1 MISPDI
7 SRDPVGL
14 IRMKKK
20 DGGFLFDDAECER
33 LLEVY
38 IDRAAGERP
47 PETEPMEGERGGE
60 AAGDAPAFGKPTG
73 RGRLFW
79 VDSE

>member
-1 MISPDI
+1 MITPNICKES
-7 SRDPVGL
+7 VGL
-14 IRMKKK
+14 IRIKKK
-20 DGGFLFDDAECER
+20 DGSFLFDDAECER

-38 IDRAAGERP
+38 IDRVAGERP
-47 PETEPMEGERGGE
+47 SGVRPPEREKIGK
-60 AAGDAPAFGKPTG
+60 AAGDAPAFWKPTG